1 MRCPNSSIGM
11 RPGLVDSLTREV
23 IAAPRYDRCH
33 CRRFQ
38 DGRGRGGALWV
49 WPMRILFLGDV
60 MGRSGRTAVV
70 EKLPK
75 LRADWG
81 LDFVVVNGE
90 NASQGAGLTAEH
102 AKVLLAAGADC
113 LTLGDHAFDQKDMM
127 SFIEQEPRIIR
138 PLNFS
143 KVAPGRGF
151 RIFDVT
157 QGRKILVTQVLGQ
170 VFMKRPFDDPFSA
183 LEAVLKTHR
192 MGAAVQAA
200 LVDVHAEASS
210 EKMAMGHWCD
220 GQASLVVGTHTHVP
234 TADHQIL
241 TGGTGYLSDAG
252 MCGDYNSVIGM
263 EKLEPLKRFIT
274 GMASARFEPAGGPAT
289 LSGVYVE
296 TDDKT
301 GRALRIVPVRQGGR
315 LEQAGP

>member
-1 MRCPNSSIGM
+1 
-11 RPGLVDSLTREV
+11 
-23 IAAPRYDRCH
+23 
-33 CRRFQ
+33 
-38 DGRGRGGALWV
+38 
-49 WPMRILFLGDV
+49 MRILFLGDV